1 MRKIPI
7 VGNIN
12 RDDITFYYVDRR
24 KLKKLKRKMFIHEIT
39 KGKTSLSLE
48 TIFVFDELV
57 GDEYIIS
64 KNVYAV
70 FMTGFYIDHPTINE
84 CVPVFK
90 QFNDKSEFLKWKL
103 KHA

>member
-12 RDDITFYYVDRR
+12 RDDIIFYHVDRR
-24 KLKKLKRKMFIHEIT
+24 KLKKLKRKILIHEIT
-39 KGKTSLSLE
+39 KGKMSRSPE
-48 TIFVFDELV
+48 TIFVFDKLV
-57 GDEYIIS
+57 GGEYIIS
-64 KNVYAV
+64 KNVYSV
-70 FMTGFYIDHPTINE
+70 FMTGIFIGPTINE